1 MISLFKKIPPS
12 VSVPL
17 FFGLVTLAMV
27 VRFFVA
33 TVLGALLLA
42 FAAYWFV
49 GAFTSVAPYSAS
61 SLLFWFSELDS
72 TYKVA
77 LFGSLVTVL
86 GFVVAFHTATVNWR
100 NQMRAQLK
108 AEAAGEIE
116 NFFAIVGRNVRTLQ
130 FYADDLIKTV
140 NLIQNGGD
148 LVEASFRV
156 GYSQGQGEQ
165 FLAARNIVSQA
176 SIEVHR
182 LIGKNHNLLASGWG
196 LLATAWGAADA
207 IGTLAEKM
215 WIRAPSVDMN
225 DPNHVQNFLNQVNI
239 AECQSL
245 SDCCEANDSKI
256 AAMSGQIQGYLLAPV
271 WGFSVPMYF
280 TLIRARKEIRD
291 TMKTLYRDLNNE
303 S

>member
-1 MISLFKKIPPS
+1 MIGLFKKIPPS

-17 FFGLVTLAMV
+17 FFGLVTLAML

-42 FAAYWFV
+42 VAAYWYV
-49 GAFTSVAPYSAS
+49 GAHTSVAPYSAGG
-61 SLLFWFSELDS
+61 LLLWFSELES
-72 TYKVA
+72 AYKVV

-86 GFVVAFHTATVNWR
+86 GFVVAFHTATLNWR
-100 NQMRAQLK
+100 NQMKAQLK
-108 AEAAGEIE
+108 TEAAGEVE
-116 NFFAIVGRNVRTLQ
+116 NFFAIVGRNVRALQ

-140 NLIQNGGD
+140 NFIQNGGD

-156 GYSQGQGEQ
+156 GYAQGQGEQ
-165 FLAARNIVSQA
+165 FLAARNTVSQA

-182 LIGKNHNLLASGWG
+182 LIAKNHNLLASGWG
-196 LLATAWGAADA
+196 LLATARGTADA
-207 IGTLAEKM
+207 IGALAEKM
-215 WIRAPSVDMN
+215 WIRVPAVDVN
-225 DPNHVQNFLNQVNI
+225 DPNHVQHFLNQVNI

-245 SDCCEANDSKI
+245 FDCCESNDSKI
-256 AAMSGQIQGYLLAPV
+256 AAMSGQIQGYLLAPI

-280 TLIRARKEIRD
+280 TLIRGRKEFRD
-291 TMKTLYRDLNNE
+291 MMKSLYRDLN